1 MKNYK
6 IDETLL
12 PEVWLTWKSSN
23 GRIWMNKNG
32 KRQSYPEYWM
42 RYRSESDINK
52 YSRENDGKIPFGNS
66 WATRN
71 NNRLWISAG
80 TKLYYTYVK
89 YHKDIDRLE
98 LALVQYDT
106 TRGDHKHEWK
116 YVADRMFFGR
126 DKSVVD
132 ENGLRCSGVV
142 PKPGYYPQ
150 NVRNAIQTI
159 LRCNA
164 HPKWLEEF
172 HEFLGA
178 NYFVMGNGTT
188 EAATELWHIT
198 KWYTTTQKTR
208 SKGKAQKVVDKLVE
222 TPLGSIEGLAY
233 KYPPKLLRTSIY
245 YGDEYTNNILYFEP
259 INDEWGVLRALIRN
273 NEGEFDEGWRV
284 YLGADGSNVF
294 ATLSDKEWISAS
306 QHRGWDFNHKY
317 YFANLD
323 EATEKC
329 NRIKYIA
336 STLDKNDGVSII
348 LNTLRFPAI
357 EQLHKMGYKKLASH
371 LARSGTPKA
380 DMKEIFGSYYKE
392 KEKNVLRQIGLTK
405 HQLDKYDSICINR
418 DGSYSP
424 WRGNVLKKM
433 RELFGEDLSHIDNA
447 TYDKYIEACW
457 AMTDNFWAER
467 YINNLNIDLTR
478 FWRNLV
484 RLADKNSESY
494 RIMSDTLSLY
504 NRLNARPDIDWFFD
518 DYSDLVRVH
527 DALNELV
534 SEQERERMAY
544 YNMAE
549 AERRRLD
556 DAKREK
562 VDKERRCYEYEDE
575 NFIIRLP
582 KDVNEIISEGSRQ
595 SICIGGYT
603 TRHSRGET
611 NLFFL
616 RRKNDPTTPFYAIEM
631 DNSKVI
637 VQIHGFGNKWL
648 GNNPEAIPT
657 VVRWLRKHNIK
668 CDNSILT
675 CTARGYTSNYNYI
688 PMPIVD

>member
-1 MKNYK
+1 MRNYK
-6 IDETLL
+6 LDTTLL
-12 PEVWLTWKSSN
+12 PEVWVTWLTSN
-23 GRIWMNKNG
+23 GRIWMNKG
-32 KRQSYPEYWM
+32 GVRQKHAEPWM
-42 RYRSESDINK
+42 NYENEHSLNSRYCN
-52 YSRENDGKIPFGNS
+52 NNKIPFGNQYS
-66 WATRN
+66 TRN
-71 NNRLWISAG
+71 SDKLWVAAG
-80 TKLYYTYVK
+80 SQLYYAYAK

-98 LALVQYDT
+98 IAAVRYDT
-106 TRGDHKHEWK
+106 TRSESKHTWLYDGD
-116 YVADRMFFGR
+116 RFFIGK
-126 DKSVVD
+126 DKSIINQ
-132 ENGLRCSGVV
+132 NGN
-142 PKPGYYPQ
+142 PIYGYY
-150 NVRNAIQTI
+150 NVKKRGSAYDAREMLSMIMRLTHSDKFIN
-159 LRCNA
+159 
-164 HPKWLEEF
+164 EF
-172 HEFLGA
+172 KKFIGRS
-178 NYFVMGNGTT
+178 YFIIGNGTSV
-188 EAATELWHIT
+188 EIQYGWHIQ
-198 KWYTTTQKTR
+198 KWFDSVQKVRTSGKTQKL
-208 SKGKAQKVVDKLVE
+208 VDEL
-222 TPLGSIEGLAY
+222 TNIPLGSIDGLEC
-233 KYPPKLLRTSIY
+233 KYAPKLKENCSIWENQY
-245 YGDEYTNNILYFEP
+245 IDNIIYFERV
-259 INDEWGVLRALIRN
+259 NDEWSVLRALVRN
-273 NEGEFDEGWRV
+273 DDGLFDEAWRV
-284 YLGADGSNVF
+284 YLGEDGTSRIASKSNN
-294 ATLSDKEWISAS
+294 EWIPSS
-306 QHRGWDFNHKY
+306 QHRGYYFRKSY
-317 YFANLD
+317 YFANKE
-323 EATEKC
+323 EAMEKC

-336 STLDKNDGVSII
+336 PII
-348 LNTLRFPAI
+348 ASNNGIEELITTLRFPYI
-357 EQLHKMGYKKLASH
+357 EQLYKMGYKKLALH
-371 LARSGTPKA
+371 LAHSSTPKA
-380 DMKEIFGSYYKE
+380 DIKTIFGEYYKE

-405 HQLDKYDSICINR
+405 HQLDKYDSICIDR
-418 DGSYSP
+418 SGHYSP

-433 RELFGEDLSHIDNA
+433 RELFGEDLSHIDNT
-447 TYDKYIEACW
+447 TYDKYLEAFF

-467 YINNLNIDLTR
+467 YINNLNIDLSR

-504 NRLNARPDIDWFFD
+504 NRLNVTPDIDWFFD

-616 RRKNDPTTPFYAIEM
+616 RRKNDPTAPFYAIEM
-631 DNSKVI
+631 NNSKVI

-657 VVRWLRKHNIK
+657 VVRWLRKNGIK
-668 CDNSILT
+668 CDEKILT
-675 CTARGYTSNYNYI
+675 CTARGYRSTADYI